1 MTNLPGYDHWK
12 TTDPRDREPYFGKCP
27 VCKSRHWE
35 HERCDEAEYDDQ
47 DNTGDE

>member
-1 MTNLPGYDHWK
+1 MNLPGYDQWK

-35 HERCDEAEYDDQ
+35 HESCDEAEYDDQ